1 MPQFQIR
8 DVFTNEVLVDK
19 LSREEVIKQFKVY
32 EDFFGKG
39 TVYITRYEEKKCRK
53 VTSWETEY
61 KDAFIEYFAELQ
73 VMGNLL

>member
-32 EDFFGKG
+32 EEFFGKD
-39 TVYITRYEEKKCRK
+39 TVYIARYEEKRCRK